1 MKQGIHPEYHP
12 VVFMDSTTGFKFL
25 SGSTKTSQETVEWED
40 GNTYPVIRVEV
51 TSEIS
56 SILHWTS
63 KIHSSRWTCRSF
75 QQEIRSQRRQ
85 RRGKIKILFKQTLA
99 SFLYWELV
107 FCVFKKIDLL
117 EYLKDYFCYTGTVFN
132 ERLK

>member
-1 MKQGIHPEYHP
+1 MLETIVFYCRKNKTIYWRVFFDHTFDLLNQNLLGCIRFCNLSIIPYLSCFLTIRYHQ
-12 VVFMDSTTGFKFL
+12 KAIQL
-25 SGSTKTSQETVEWED
+25 S
-40 GNTYPVIRVEV
+40 
-51 TSEIS
+51 
-56 SILHWTS
+56 
-63 KIHSSRWTCRSF
+63 
-75 QQEIRSQRRQ
+75 IRSQRRQ

-132 ERLK
+132 ERLKVNA

>member
-1 MKQGIHPEYHP
+1 MIEMIAFNYRKNKTIHWR
-12 VVFMDSTTGFKFL
+12 VFFDHTFDLLNQILLGF
-25 SGSTKTSQETVEWED
+25 
-40 GNTYPVIRVEV
+40 IRFYN
-51 TSEIS
+51 
-56 SILHWTS
+56 
-63 KIHSSRWTCRSF
+63 SSRMPYLRFFLPIRYHQKAIWLS
-75 QQEIRSQRRQ
+75 IRSQRRQ

>member
-1 MKQGIHPEYHP
+1 MKY
-12 VVFMDSTTGFKFL
+12 T
-25 SGSTKTSQETVEWED
+25 
-40 GNTYPVIRVEV
+40 
-51 TSEIS
+51 
-56 SILHWTS
+56 
-63 KIHSSRWTCRSF
+63 
-75 QQEIRSQRRQ
+75 IRSQRRQ